1 MRVAPHRNTVTWLSS
16 HTWRNTQKAHVEW
29 SSQHTP
35 VAAASA
41 CTPALSHTRA
51 LTRTSPQLG
60 RHACSRGTSGRSPIL
75 PEHAGVQGSLLAVVL
90 CWQLAKAGD
99 EGCSHAEAVSAMGAH
114 VTVAGYLFSLQ
125 WYKCS
130 LQNSTFPATANE
142 NTWCIY
148 AKAPSHSW

>member
-1 MRVAPHRNTVTWLSS
+1 MHLPGPIPGWADTLAPE
-16 HTWRNTQKAHVEW
+16 AHV
-29 SSQHTP
+29 
-35 VAAASA
+35 AIL
-41 CTPALSHTRA
+41 PALWYMQGCRA
-51 LTRTSPQLG
+51 RWP
-60 RHACSRGTSGRSPIL
+60 
-75 PEHAGVQGSLLAVVL
+75 GVAL
-90 CWQLAKAGD
+90 CWQLMMARD
-99 EGCSHAEAVSAMGAH
+99 EGCSHAEAISTMGAH